1 MPLPLEAE
9 GKLEEFAEASEGF
22 ALFGIML
29 NPATGEM
36 GTYSSHGIAP
46 GAVLGFL
53 QRAVNQMLDAAAS
66 GELEYI
72 GGEDATSLQ
81 PQGITPAP
89 QRNATGGKIGL
100 VH

>member
-9 GKLEEFAEASEGF
+9 AKLGEFAEQSGDL
-22 ALFGIML
+22 ALFGIFL

-36 GTYSSHGIAP
+36 GTYSSHGMEP

-53 QRAVNQMLDAAAS
+53 QRAVEQMVTAAANN
-66 GELEYI
+66 ELQYI
-72 GGEDATSLQ
+72 GGNDAEGTVRQNELSQ
-81 PQGITPAP
+81 A
-89 QRNATGGKIGL
+89 AGGKIGL